1 MVIFTCGVVST
12 RYIFNI
18 GSIGMQ
24 ELVMYL
30 HGCVFMIGIA
40 FTLKEGGHVRVD
52 VLHEK
57 LSAKNKAIIDIIGT
71 LLFLMPFCF
80 FIFFVS
86 LEYVR
91 FAWTVQE
98 SSPDPGGLPGVFLL
112 KTLIPIMAIL
122 VGFQGISET
131 LKNFSRLKS
140 L

>member
-1 MVIFTCGVVST
+1 
-12 RYIFNI
+12 
-18 GSIGMQ
+18 MQ

-52 VLHEK
+52 VLNEK
-57 LSAKNKAIIDIIGT
+57 LSEKNKAIIDIIGT

-80 FIFFVS
+80 FIVFVS
-86 LEYVR
+86 LEYVK

-131 LKNFSRLKS
+131 LKNFCRLRS

>member
-1 MVIFTCGVVST
+1 MVIFTCGVVSA
-12 RYIFNI
+12 RYIFNV

-52 VLHEK
+52 VLNEK
-57 LSAKNKAIIDIIGT
+57 LSEKNKAIIDIIGT
-71 LLFLMPFCF
+71 LFFLMPFCF
-80 FIFFVS
+80 FIFFIS

-131 LKNFSRLKS
+131 LKNFCRLRS

>member
-1 MVIFTCGVVST
+1 MVIFTCGVVSA

-40 FTLKEGGHVRVD
+40 FTLKEEGHVRVD

-57 LSAKNKAIIDIIGT
+57 LSEKNKAIIDIIGT
-71 LLFLMPFCF
+71 LFFLMPFCF
-80 FIFFVS
+80 FIFFIS

-131 LKNFSRLKS
+131 LKNFCRLRS

>member
-1 MVIFTCGVVST
+1 MVLFTCGVVAA
-12 RYIFNI
+12 RYIFNF

-40 FTLKEGGHVRVD
+40 FTLKEKGHVRVD
-52 VLHEK
+52 VLHERF
-57 LSAKNKAIIDIIGT
+57 SEKNKAIIDIIGA
-71 LLFLMPFCF
+71 LLFLMPFCL

-91 FAWTVQE
+91 FAWSVQE

-131 LKNFSRLKS
+131 LKNFSRLRS

>member
-1 MVIFTCGVVST
+1 MVIFTCGVVSA
-12 RYIFNI
+12 RYIFNV

-57 LSAKNKAIIDIIGT
+57 LSEKNKAIIDIIGT

-80 FIFFVS
+80 FIVFVS
-86 LEYVR
+86 LEYVK

-122 VGFQGISET
+122 AGFQGISET
-131 LKNFSRLKS
+131 LKNLYRLRS

>member
-1 MVIFTCGVVST
+1 MVIFTCGVVSA

-40 FTLKEGGHVRVD
+40 FTLKEEGHVRVD

-57 LSAKNKAIIDIIGT
+57 LSEKNKAIIDIIGT
-71 LLFLMPFCF
+71 LFFLMPFCF
-80 FIFFVS
+80 FIFFIS

-122 VGFQGISET
+122 VGFQGVSET
-131 LKNFSRLKS
+131 LKSFSRLRS

>member
-1 MVIFTCGVVST
+1 MVIFTCGVVSA
-12 RYIFNI
+12 RYIFNV

-57 LSAKNKAIIDIIGT
+57 LSEKNKAIIDIIGT
-71 LLFLMPFCF
+71 LFFLMPFCF
-80 FIFFVS
+80 FIFFIS

-131 LKNFSRLKS
+131 LKNFCRLRS

>member
-1 MVIFTCGVVST
+1 MVILTCGVVAA

-18 GSIGMQ
+18 GSIGIQ

-40 FTLKEGGHVRVD
+40 FTLKEEGHVRVD

-57 LSAKNKAIIDIIGT
+57 LSEKNKAIIDIIGT
-71 LLFLMPFCF
+71 LFFLMPFCF
-80 FIFFVS
+80 FIFFIS

-131 LKNFSRLKS
+131 LKNFCRLRA

>member
-1 MVIFTCGVVST
+1 
-12 RYIFNI
+12 
-18 GSIGMQ
+18 MQ

-57 LSAKNKAIIDIIGT
+57 LSEKAKAIIDIIGT

-91 FAWTVQE
+91 FAWAVQE

-131 LKNFSRLKS
+131 LKSFSRLRS

>member
-1 MVIFTCGVVST
+1 MVILTCGVVAA

-18 GSIGMQ
+18 GSIGIQ

-57 LSAKNKAIIDIIGT
+57 LSEKNKAIIDIIGT

-80 FIFFVS
+80 FIVFVS
-86 LEYVR
+86 LEYVK
-91 FAWTVQE
+91 FAWAVQE

-122 VGFQGISET
+122 AGFQGISET
-131 LKNFSRLKS
+131 LKNLYRLRS

>member
-1 MVIFTCGVVST
+1 MVIFTCGVVVA

-18 GSIGMQ
+18 GSIGIQ

-57 LSAKNKAIIDIIGT
+57 LSEKAKATIDIIGT

-122 VGFQGISET
+122 AGFQGISET
-131 LKNFSRLKS
+131 LKNLYRLRS

>member
-1 MVIFTCGVVST
+1 MVIFTCGVVSA

-24 ELVMYL
+24 ELAMYL

-57 LSAKNKAIIDIIGT
+57 LSEKNKAIIDIIGT
-71 LLFLMPFCF
+71 LFFLMPFCF
-80 FIFFVS
+80 FMFFIS

-131 LKNFSRLKS
+131 LKNFCRLRS

>member
-57 LSAKNKAIIDIIGT
+57 LSEKNKAIIDIIGT
-71 LLFLMPFCF
+71 LFFLMPFCF
-80 FIFFVS
+80 FIFFIS

-131 LKNFSRLKS
+131 LKNFCRLRS

>member
-1 MVIFTCGVVST
+1 MVIFTCGVVSA

-91 FAWTVQE
+91 FAWSIQE

>member
-1 MVIFTCGVVST
+1 MVIFTCGVVSA

-40 FTLKEGGHVRVD
+40 FTLKEEGHVRVD

-57 LSAKNKAIIDIIGT
+57 LSEKNKAIIDIIGT

-80 FIFFVS
+80 FIVFVS
-86 LEYVR
+86 LEYVK

-122 VGFQGISET
+122 AGFQGISET
-131 LKNFSRLKS
+131 LKNLYRLRS

>member
-1 MVIFTCGVVST
+1 MVIFTCGVVSA

-24 ELVMYL
+24 ELVMYF

-57 LSAKNKAIIDIIGT
+57 LSEKNKAIIDIIGT
-71 LLFLMPFCF
+71 LFFLMPFCF
-80 FIFFVS
+80 FIFFIS

-131 LKNFSRLKS
+131 LKNFCRLRA

>member
-1 MVIFTCGVVST
+1 MVIFTCGVVSA
-12 RYIFNI
+12 RYIFNV

-40 FTLKEGGHVRVD
+40 FTLKEEGHVRVD

-57 LSAKNKAIIDIIGT
+57 LSEKNKAIIDIIGT
-71 LLFLMPFCF
+71 LFFLMPFCF
-80 FIFFVS
+80 FIFFIS

-131 LKNFSRLKS
+131 LKNFCRLRS

>member
-1 MVIFTCGVVST
+1 MVIFTCGVVSA

-57 LSAKNKAIIDIIGT
+57 LSEKNKAIIDIIGT
-71 LLFLMPFCF
+71 LFFLMPFCF
-80 FIFFVS
+80 FIFFIS

-131 LKNFSRLKS
+131 LKNFCRLRS

>member
-1 MVIFTCGVVST
+1 MVIFTCGVVSA

-57 LSAKNKAIIDIIGT
+57 LSEKNKAIIDIIGT
-71 LLFLMPFCF
+71 LFFLMPFCF
-80 FIFFVS
+80 FIFFIS

-122 VGFQGISET
+122 VGFQGVSET
-131 LKNFSRLKS
+131 LKNFCRLRS

>member
-57 LSAKNKAIIDIIGT
+57 LSEKNKAIIDIIGT
-71 LLFLMPFCF
+71 LFFLMPFCF
-80 FIFFVS
+80 FMFFIS

-131 LKNFSRLKS
+131 LKNFCRLRS

>member
-1 MVIFTCGVVST
+1 MVIFTCGVVAA
-12 RYIFNI
+12 RYVFNI

-80 FIFFVS
+80 FIFFAS

-91 FAWTVQE
+91 FAWAVKE

-122 VGFQGISET
+122 VGFQGISES
-131 LKNFSRLKS
+131 LKAFDRLRS
-140 L
+140 I

>member
-1 MVIFTCGVVST
+1 MVILTCGVVAA

-18 GSIGMQ
+18 GSIGIQ

-57 LSAKNKAIIDIIGT
+57 LSEKAKAIIDIIGT

-91 FAWTVQE
+91 FAWAVQE

-122 VGFQGISET
+122 AGFQGISET
-131 LKNFSRLKS
+131 LKNLYRLRS

>member
-1 MVIFTCGVVST
+1 MVLFTCGVVAA
-12 RYIFNI
+12 RYIFNV

-40 FTLKEGGHVRVD
+40 FTLKEKGHVRVD
-52 VLHEK
+52 VLHERF
-57 LSAKNKAIIDIIGT
+57 SEKNKAIIDIIGT
-71 LLFLMPFCF
+71 LLFLMPFCL

-91 FAWTVQE
+91 FAWSVQE

-112 KTLIPIMAIL
+112 KTLIPVMAIL
-122 VGFQGISET
+122 VGLQGISDV
-131 LKNFSRLKS
+131 LKNLSRLKS
-140 L
+140 R

>member
-1 MVIFTCGVVST
+1 MVLFTCGVVAA
-12 RYIFNI
+12 RYIFNV

-40 FTLKEGGHVRVD
+40 FTLKEKGHVRVD
-52 VLHEK
+52 VLHERF
-57 LSAKNKAIIDIIGT
+57 SEKNKAIIDIIGT
-71 LLFLMPFCF
+71 LLFLMPFCL

-91 FAWTVQE
+91 FAWSVQE

-112 KTLIPIMAIL
+112 KTLIPVMAIL
-122 VGFQGISET
+122 VGLQGISGV
-131 LKNFSRLKS
+131 LKNLSRLMS
-140 L
+140 R

>member
-1 MVIFTCGVVST
+1 MVIFTCGVVSA

-57 LSAKNKAIIDIIGT
+57 LSEKNKAIIDIIGT
-71 LLFLMPFCF
+71 LFFLMPFCF
-80 FIFFVS
+80 FIFFIS

-122 VGFQGISET
+122 VGFQGISQI
-131 LKNFSRLKS
+131 LKNFCRLRS

>member
-1 MVIFTCGVVST
+1 MVILTCGVVAA

-18 GSIGMQ
+18 GSIGIQ

-57 LSAKNKAIIDIIGT
+57 LSEKNKAIIDIIGT

-91 FAWTVQE
+91 FAWAVQE

-122 VGFQGISET
+122 AGFQGISET
-131 LKNFSRLKS
+131 LKNLYRLRS

>member
-1 MVIFTCGVVST
+1 MVIFTCGVVAA

-18 GSIGMQ
+18 GSIGIQ

-57 LSAKNKAIIDIIGT
+57 LSEKNKAIIDIIGT

-80 FIFFVS
+80 FIVFVS
-86 LEYVR
+86 LEYVK

-131 LKNFSRLKS
+131 LKNFACLRSI
-140 L
+140 

>member
-1 MVIFTCGVVST
+1 MVLFTCGVVAA
-12 RYIFNI
+12 RYIFNV

-40 FTLKEGGHVRVD
+40 FTLKEKGHVRVD
-52 VLHEK
+52 VLHERF
-57 LSAKNKAIIDIIGT
+57 SEKNKAIIDIIGA
-71 LLFLMPFCF
+71 LLFLMPFCL

-91 FAWTVQE
+91 FAWSVQE

-112 KTLIPIMAIL
+112 KTLIPVMAIL
-122 VGFQGISET
+122 VGLQGISDV
-131 LKNFSRLKS
+131 LKNLSRLKS
-140 L
+140 R